1 MKLIRWLFSR
11 KRKITSVTTGQKGA
25 DGFADV
31 FINGKHTN
39 VRMLLFEKED
49 IERLHRIAE
58 ENRKNNR

>member
-1 MKLIRWLFSR
+1 M
-11 KRKITSVTTGQKGA
+11 TTGQKDA

-49 IERLHRIAE
+49 IERLRKLQ
-58 ENRKNNR
+58 ENNKLSNKEGN